1 MSIAQF
7 ALAGASIANA
17 APSDSTSRKP
27 PPKRTAVAMADT
39 KLIPEPR

>member
-17 APSDSTSRKP
+17 APTASTTKKP
-27 PPKRTAVAMADT
+27 PPKRTSVAVADI